1 MIRDSSAAAAIWMWQ
16 PQTKLAEIFDEVAGH
31 AQAHENWL
39 ELSADFYDLI
49 LEMSGGGHTFQ
60 NLIQ

>member
-1 MIRDSSAAAAIWMWQ
+1 MWQ
-16 PQTKLAEIFDEVAGH
+16 PLTKLAEIFDEVAGH